1 MVATLGSMKII
12 MNEVKM
18 MAKNPFVCA
27 ECSVILPDP
36 EKKNDIPQC
45 NRCPSAQV
53 TTDWQGYVIIMDPE
67 RSEIA
72 KRLNVDRPG
81 KYALKVNIR

>member
-1 MVATLGSMKII
+1 MTGLMKTITSELKTCLKI
-12 MNEVKM
+12 
-18 MAKNPFVCA
+18 PFACA

-45 NRCPSAQV
+45 NRCPGAQV
-53 TTDWQGYVIIMDPE
+53 TTDWQGYVIIMNPE

-81 KYALKVNIR
+81 KYALKVNTR

>member
-1 MVATLGSMKII
+1 MKITT
-12 MNEVKM
+12 NEVKIM
-18 MAKNPFVCA
+18 VKKSFACG
-27 ECSVILPDP
+27 ECSMILPDP
-36 EKKNDIPQC
+36 EKKKEIPQC
-45 NRCPSAQV
+45 NRCPAAQV

-81 KYALKVNIR
+81 KYALKVNTR

>member
-1 MVATLGSMKII
+1 MV
-12 MNEVKM
+12 
-18 MAKNPFVCA
+18 KNPFACG
-27 ECSVILPDP
+27 ECSMILPDP
-36 EKKNDIPQC
+36 EKKKEIPQC
-45 NRCPSAQV
+45 NRCPTAQV
-53 TTDWQGYVIIMDPE
+53 TTDWQGYVIIMNPE